1 MQTKEEPTSQYGGR
15 LLGVGVHGCTFD
27 PAPRCAGGS
36 VFRKVHGAPAVGKIT
51 NEQVDDE
58 LSIGRSLMRLP
69 LGPQYF
75 ALPTQQCAPVLPL
88 SDKNADH
95 CTILKDEEGE
105 GEESG
110 PFTVLAMPYAG
121 TELLKWIPRNPL
133 RAAENYERI
142 FVHLLEGI
150 LVYQEKGIV
159 HNDIHMGNIMVDDMG
174 VARFI
179 DFGLAY
185 YAKNAVDL
193 ETANLGNRFRP
204 QYVFQAPEIHAWRMM
219 INKIPLID
227 GVRQLYDV
235 NPEYARMEH
244 QFPKRLPA
252 LAALEHL
259 MNHNDA
265 FRSENFAAFIRSFWN
280 KIDAWRIGLCMW
292 LLWDD
297 LLHWPW
303 IKKTALWG
311 RRDVIRRTLEGLT
324 DFDVRTRL
332 TVADALRILDP
343 KNRMALSAVVSSASL
358 GSA

>member
-1 MQTKEEPTSQYGGR
+1 MQANDPTASTQYGGR
-15 LLGVGVHGCTFD
+15 LLGTGVHGCTFD

-36 VFRKVHGAPAVGKIT
+36 VFRKVNGFPAVGKVT
-51 NEQVDDE
+51 NDYVEEE
-58 LSIGRSLMRLP
+58 LTIGRSLMRLP

-75 ALPTQQCAPVLPL
+75 ALPTQQCTPALP
-88 SDKNADH
+88 
-95 CTILKDEEGE
+95 IKDEDADKCDVLKENGL
-105 GEESG
+105 
-110 PFTVLAMPYAG
+110 TVLAMPHAG
-121 TELLKWIPRNPL
+121 VELLKWIPNNPL

-150 LVYQEKGIV
+150 LLYQEKGIV
-159 HNDIHMGNIMVDDMG
+159 HNDIHMGNIMVDELG

-185 YAKNAVDL
+185 YAKQAVDL
-193 ETANLGNRFRP
+193 ETANLGSRFRP

-227 GVRQLYDV
+227 GMRQLYDV
-235 NPEYARMEH
+235 NPEYGRMEH

-252 LAALEHL
+252 TAALEGL

-265 FRSENFAAFIRSFWN
+265 FRSENFAAFIRAFWN

-297 LLHWPW
+297 LLHWPL
-303 IKKTALWG
+303 IKKTTLWG
-311 RRDVIRRTLEGLT
+311 RRDVIRQVLGGLT
-324 DFDVRTRL
+324 DFDVRSRM
-332 TVADALRILDP
+332 TVSDALRVLDP
-343 KNRMALSAVVSSASL
+343 KNRMILSAATS
-358 GSA
+358 GSTS

>member
-1 MQTKEEPTSQYGGR
+1 MQTKEEPTMQYGGR

-36 VFRKVHGAPAVGKIT
+36 VFRKVQGLPAVGKLT
-51 NEQVDDE
+51 NDFVDEE
-58 LSIGRSLMRLP
+58 LAIGRSLMRNP
-69 LGPQYF
+69 LGAQYF
-75 ALPTQQCAPVLPL
+75 AVPTQQCTPVLPI
-88 SDKNADH
+88 SDRDADD
-95 CTILKDEEGE
+95 CTVLKEEE
-105 GEESG
+105 VG
-110 PFTVLAMPYAG
+110 PFSVLAMPYAG
-121 TELLKWIPRNPL
+121 TELLKWIPKNPL

-185 YAKNAVDL
+185 YAKDAVDL
-193 ETANLGNRFRP
+193 ETANLGSRFRP

-252 LAALEHL
+252 LAALEGL
-259 MNHNDA
+259 MNHNEA
-265 FRSENFAAFIRSFWN
+265 FRSENFEAFLRAFWN

-303 IKKTALWG
+303 IKKTALWE

-324 DFDVRTRL
+324 DFDVRNRL

-343 KNRMALSAVVSSASL
+343 KNRMVSSVVSSASM